1 MSMTPPPFISII
13 NWTQTIFLVHRLA
26 ARSYAWEL
34 AMGDESQRPPPSG
47 AQSWLRGG
55 KLCVHHEPQDRR
67 A

>member
-34 AMGDESQRPPPSG
+34 ATGDESQHPPPSG
-47 AQSWLRGG
+47 VQG
-55 KLCVHHEPQDRR
+55 
-67 A
+67 